1 MTIEAVIFD
10 LDGTITQPYL
20 DFDKMREEMG
30 LARDAEPI
38 LEALEG
44 VPEAHRLKC
53 LELLRL
59 REAEAVDN
67 SCLNPGARETLA
79 TLKTQGIPVAILT
92 RNTQDNARRVLRRHD
107 LTVDLV
113 VGREEGPLK
122 PDPGGVFTICRKLKA
137 EPKKTLFVGDYL
149 HDMLCAVAAGAIP
162 VLLMS
167 HGNAGA
173 FRQHASFAIESL
185 DEIVPI
191 VRDYCM
197 GGDHA

>member
-1 MTIEAVIFD
+1 MAIEAVIFD
-10 LDGTITQPYL
+10 LDGTLTQPFL
-20 DFDKMREEMG
+20 DFDKIRAEMG
-30 LARDAEPI
+30 LARDAGPI

-44 VPEAHRLKC
+44 LPEPERRRC

-67 SCLNPGARETLA
+67 SCLNPGARDALA
-79 TLKTQGIPVAILT
+79 TLRAQGIPVAILT

-107 LTVDLV
+107 LTMDLV
-113 VGREEGPLK
+113 LGREEGPLK
-122 PDPGGVFTICRKLKA
+122 PDPRGVFTICRRLKS

-167 HGNAGA
+167 HSNAEA

-185 DEIVPI
+185 GEIMAI
-191 VRDYCM
+191 VRDY
-197 GGDHA
+197 G